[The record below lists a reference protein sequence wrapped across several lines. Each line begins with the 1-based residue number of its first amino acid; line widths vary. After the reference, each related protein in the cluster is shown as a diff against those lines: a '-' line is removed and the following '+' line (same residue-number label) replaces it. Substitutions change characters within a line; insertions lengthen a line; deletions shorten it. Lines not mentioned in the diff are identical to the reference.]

1 MREAGTVRLKRQ
13 TAVAL
18 ACLLPA
24 VALGQASELD
34 AGVRPRAPGGEAGAI
49 STSVSDPIALPRE
62 GPIVVSYADS
72 PKLTAMLREALAA
85 EGFEVTEEAPGAAIV
100 RVRGVLQLTGRHAAR
115 IRIAELAEQGS
126 PVAAADAH
134 RTLAPADVGYVIAT
148 GNWLNRLVG
157 AGQLS
162 APVGG
167 VLLLDVVGQATG
179 AKDWFNKAVG
189 GDRRGVCLVNCEQ
202 WNKTRQVALHAVAL
216 EAGSG
221 LQRMEVNTELVAE
234 ALQPG
239 TVVSAGLAALI
250 ATLSGKNPSGETE
263 PRTRDGTA
271 PH

>member
-1 MREAGTVRLKRQ
+1 MRGACTGKLKRQ
-13 TAVAL
+13 VATAL

-72 PKLTAMLREALAA
+72 PKLTAMLREALKA
-85 EGFEVTEEAPGAAIV
+85 EGLRVGEEAPRATVV
-100 RVRGVLQLTGRHAAR
+100 RVRGVLQLTGKHTAR
-115 IRIAELAEQGS
+115 IPIAELAERGTL
-126 PVAAADAH
+126 VDVADAH
-134 RTLAPADVGYVIAT
+134 RTLVPADVAYVIAT
-148 GNWLNRLVG
+148 GTWLNRLVD

-162 APVGG
+162 APAAG

-189 GDRRGVCLVNCEQ
+189 GDRRGVCLLNCENWQ
-202 WNKTRQVALHAVAL
+202 KTRQAALHVVEL
-216 EAGSG
+216 GAGEG
-221 LQRMEVNTELVAE
+221 RRRMEVKSELFAE

-239 TVVSAGLAALI
+239 AVVSAGLEALI
-250 ATLSGKNPSGETE
+250 AALSGKNPSGEAVL
-263 PRTRDGTA
+263 RTRNGIA
-271 PH
+271 PN